1 MSVALF
7 SFPVG
12 RQKWAFLLDLIN
24 AKLLMSVTCSEE
36 YRHIW
41 GLNFNVTEL
50 FIELENGI
58 KKTLAGIQPRFFMLV
73 QKFTFLSLQS
83 KSSHI

>member
-24 AKLLMSVTCSEE
+24 TKLLMSVTCSEE

-41 GLNFNVTEL
+41 GLILTQ
-50 FIELENGI
+50 LENSVPI
-58 KKTLAGIQPRFFMLV
+58 NQL
-73 QKFTFLSLQS
+73 
-83 KSSHI
+83 KSIISIYFSGPKGV